1 MLLLFNLEDLLKF
14 WDTLLFS
21 EVPAINICLFRCLTG
36 VVLFIDTLMWI
47 KDRRWLL
54 YVDGWFAY
62 EDFKVGFSKHRLS
75 LLKYLPPNNR
85 SVNLLLY
92 GQLVLSM
99 FLILG
104 LFSQLAA
111 FLCYIT
117 MLSIHSRNP
126 YSCNSGDII
135 LRFFCVFL
143 SLVPSGQQ
151 ISLASS
157 SFIDINLTSWQFSL
171 IMVQLFMITIYFKN
185 IYYKSQGK
193 LWRDGSATQK
203 VLNVRNWT
211 DIALPKFLDNR
222 PFHKVLTYTTLL
234 LEGAMFSLIWIDE
247 FRYPVLIGTILLHLG
262 MAIFMKVKLFQMTM
276 ITGLVVFIKPV
287 DLIHFFQ
294 YISHVR

>member
-1 MLLLFNLEDLLKF
+1 MLLSFNLDDLLKF

-21 EVPAINICLFRCLTG
+21 EVPSVNICLFRLLTG
-36 VVLFIDTLMWI
+36 IVVFIDTLGWI
-47 KDRRWLL
+47 KDRKFLL

-62 EDFKVGFSKHRLS
+62 DDFKLGFSKHRLS
-75 LLKYLPPNNR
+75 LLNYLPPTNR
-85 SVNLLLY
+85 SVNVLLY
-92 GQLVLSM
+92 GQLVMSI

-104 LFSQLAA
+104 IFSQLTA

-126 YSCNSGDII
+126 YSCNSGDVI

-143 SLVPSGQQ
+143 SLVPSGLQF
-151 ISLASS
+151 SVASS
-157 SFIDINLTSWQFSL
+157 SFIDFSLNSWQFSL
-171 IMVQLFMITIYFKN
+171 IMVQLFMVTIYFKN

-211 DIALPKFLDNR
+211 DVTLPKFLDNKL
-222 PFHKVLTYTTLL
+222 FHKTLTYTTLL

-247 FRYPVLIGTILLHLG
+247 FRYPVLISILFLHLG
-262 MAIFMKVKLFQMTM
+262 MAFFMKVKIFQLTM
-276 ITGLVVFIKPV
+276 ITGLVVFIKPE
-287 DLIHFFQ
+287 DLTHLIQ
-294 YISHVR
+294 YIGHLK